1 MSITSIHII
10 SIIGLAS
17 NSLVKKIE
25 IKSEDLN
32 LTLMEYLRRE
42 NIPIASS
49 CYGEGICKKCVVKL
63 GEVEE
68 LSCLISVK
76 KLLEM
81 KILTISISYL

>member
-1 MSITSIHII
+1 MSINSIHSV
-10 SIIGLAS
+10 SIFGLAS
-17 NSLVKKIE
+17 NSLVKIIE
-25 IKSEDLN
+25 VKSEDLN

-42 NIPIASS
+42 NIPVASS

-63 GEVEE
+63 GDVEE

-81 KILTISISYL
+81 KITTISISYL